1 MQYKSLKNIHFKSLD
16 KDVLENGIIEL
27 DEEFA
32 EKVNEDLKLTFMDVP
47 KVLVPIGAE
56 AKVVEET
63 ELVEEV
69 EAEEKPKRKPRKPKA
84 EPVEEVAE

>member
-1 MQYKSLKNIHFKSLD
+1 MQYKSLKNIHFKSLN
-16 KDVLENGIIEL
+16 KEVMENGVIEL

-56 AKVVEET
+56 PAKIEDDA
-63 ELVEEV
+63 EV
-69 EAEEKPKRKPRKPKA
+69 KPTRKSRKPKA
-84 EPVEEVAE
+84 EPLEEDAE

>member
-16 KDVLENGIIEL
+16 KEVMANGVIEL
-27 DEEFA
+27 DAEFA

-56 AKVVEET
+56 TAKVEEDA
-63 ELVEEV
+63 EV
-69 EAEEKPKRKPRKPKA
+69 KPARKPRKPKA
-84 EPVEEVAE
+84 EQTEEDAE